1 MSETSCNRPITVDD
15 LPATLQLDDTD
26 ASTWPGTALV
36 IVGVIMLLLG
46 GVTLLTGPDYI
57 SYNPAVGMTFEQMI
71 QAYPG
76 PIVSVGLLIIVAGQ
90 AVSGSISKGNAEALA
105 EQLASRVS
113 IPDEDI
119 PEGYQ
124 LHLEGHGGP
133 HYTLRL
139 VAIEELTERVLES
152 EQG

>member
-1 MSETSCNRPITVDD
+1 M
-15 LPATLQLDDTD
+15 
-26 ASTWPGTALV
+26 
-36 IVGVIMLLLG
+36 
-46 GVTLLTGPDYI
+46 
-57 SYNPAVGMTFEQMI
+57 
-71 QAYPG
+71 
-76 PIVSVGLLIIVAGQ
+76 LIIVAGQ

-139 VAIEELTERVLES
+139 VAIEELTERVSES